1 MNVDVPVT
9 RLAECRNERV
19 GTLMLD
25 VTEVN
30 NAVLAAV
37 AAFGDPIDGPL
48 DFVRIEDL
56 GHGRFNVTF
65 KRP

>member
-1 MNVDVPVT
+1 
-9 RLAECRNERV
+9 
-19 GTLMLD
+19 MLD

-65 KRP
+65 NDRRKKPELFQACFCVRH

>member
-1 MNVDVPVT
+1 
-9 RLAECRNERV
+9 
-19 GTLMLD
+19 
-25 VTEVN
+25 
-30 NAVLAAV
+30 VLAAV